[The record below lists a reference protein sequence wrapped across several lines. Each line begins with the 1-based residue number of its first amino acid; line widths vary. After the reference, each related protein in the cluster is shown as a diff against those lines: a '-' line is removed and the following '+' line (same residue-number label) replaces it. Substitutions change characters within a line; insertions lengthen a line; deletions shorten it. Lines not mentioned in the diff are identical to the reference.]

1 VALNTI
7 NLKLSEEGTFLPTI
21 SLDFLPNGNAIL
33 TEDAIYFTYQ
43 QYHLKIR

>member
-33 TEDAIYFTYQ
+33 TEDAIYLNLPTIS
-43 QYHLKIR
+43 LKN